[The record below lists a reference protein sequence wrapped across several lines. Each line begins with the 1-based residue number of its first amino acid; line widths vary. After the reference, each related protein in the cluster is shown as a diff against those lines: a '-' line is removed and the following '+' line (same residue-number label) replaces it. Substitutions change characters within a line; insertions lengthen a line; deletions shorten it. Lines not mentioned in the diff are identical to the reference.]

1 MIFFFTVIT
10 LEDVWGKK
18 KKKYTNPGDL
28 IYRIM

>member
-18 KKKYTNPGDL
+18 KKNTQIL
-28 IYRIM
+28 VTLSIE

>member
-18 KKKYTNPGDL
+18 EKNTQIL
-28 IYRIM
+28 VTLSIE